1 MQPALLLQVFW
12 STTGQVFRDY
22 LREQRLN
29 FRFIPQHNQY
39 LECKVAPGSSNQDGC
54 VPDLSR
60 RGFSVETLDA
70 LEGVLHR
77 ASQAALSLVR
87 SIKCNQSVVCC
98 SHAWWMLK
106 SHVLSTRQSQPTKAI
121 SDEGKPAAQDQGDRF
136 VAEQNGCTRISHER
150 SHWNLS
156 VKIGK
161 E

>member
-39 LECKVAPGSSNQDGC
+39 LECKVAPGSSNQEGC

-87 SIKCNQSVVCC
+87 SIKCLIEKLCAVHTHGGCYNAMCCRQGKVNRPKPYLMGASQLHRTKGIVLVQS
-98 SHAWWMLK
+98 K
-106 SHVLSTRQSQPTKAI
+106 T
-121 SDEGKPAAQDQGDRF
+121 
-136 VAEQNGCTRISHER
+136 VAHDSIMKVHIRTCP
-150 SHWNLS
+150 
-156 VKIGK
+156 
-161 E
+161 